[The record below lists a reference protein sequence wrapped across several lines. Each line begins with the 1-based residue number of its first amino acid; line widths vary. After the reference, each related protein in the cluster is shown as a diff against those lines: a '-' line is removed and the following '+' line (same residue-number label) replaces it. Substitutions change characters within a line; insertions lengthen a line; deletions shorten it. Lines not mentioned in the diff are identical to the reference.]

1 MGTLPKENNVKLKEV
16 LSQGKRGMCI
26 PTPFCGACTVDDSI

>member
-1 MGTLPKENNVKLKEV
+1 MNGNFTKGENVKLKEV

-26 PTPFCGACTVDDSI
+26 PTAF